1 MIIEFY
7 GFLARNG
14 LCDVSGVKEEDE
26 MDYQVASSWHS
37 RSAKTKK
44 SFGEE
49 RKRRRDGSN
58 DGRDGR
64 ERNERQRERRST
76 SGGYERF

>member
-1 MIIEFY
+1 MIIELY

-49 RKRRRDGSN
+49 RKRRRGSN

-64 ERNERQRERRST
+64 ERNESQRERST